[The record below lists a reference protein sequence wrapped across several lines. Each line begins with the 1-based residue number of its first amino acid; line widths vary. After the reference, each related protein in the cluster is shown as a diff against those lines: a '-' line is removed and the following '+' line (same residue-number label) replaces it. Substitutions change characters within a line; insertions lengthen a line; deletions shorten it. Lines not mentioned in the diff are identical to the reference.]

1 METLYKGKVMSLF
14 KLVKKISF
22 RLYCAYDY
30 LKCYG
35 YYYIMSYK
43 KKSVYT
49 KLEQLKDKYVGKRV
63 FLIGTGPSLK
73 MDDVRILKKEYTFA
87 LNSFVKAI
95 PMIDFEPTF
104 YGFTDVDALNDLWTK
119 EILNLDKSFIFFP
132 SRLGY
137 DYKKK
142 RSLIKKKN
150 SYEYPML
157 DIGQWGNFAKKIP
170 AGFSENI
177 CKNVYFGYTC
187 AYAMMQIIVYM
198 GFKEVY
204 LLGMD
209 CAYMPGICNF
219 MDARKQE
226 DIEQGCKDGDY
237 FLIAWEEVKKFC
249 DKNEI
254 TVYNVSEG
262 GKLNIFP
269 RVNIKSIDNV

>member
-1 METLYKGKVMSLF
+1 
-14 KLVKKISF
+14 
-22 RLYCAYDY
+22 
-30 LKCYG
+30 
-35 YYYIMSYK
+35 
-43 KKSVYT
+43 
-49 KLEQLKDKYVGKRV
+49 
-63 FLIGTGPSLK
+63 

-170 AGFSENI
+170 A
-177 CKNVYFGYTC
+177 T
-187 AYAMMQIIVYM
+187 
-198 GFKEVY
+198 
-204 LLGMD
+204 
-209 CAYMPGICNF
+209 
-219 MDARKQE
+219 
-226 DIEQGCKDGDY
+226 
-237 FLIAWEEVKKFC
+237 
-249 DKNEI
+249 
-254 TVYNVSEG
+254 
-262 GKLNIFP
+262 
-269 RVNIKSIDNV
+269 